1 MTKKIFFLFAILAGF
16 AMQTM
21 AKAATPDSV
30 FVVKNGRIVSA
41 YEVGKD
47 VDNITFPK
55 HAVLEGNSVQVGAE
69 TVEMK
74 SAVMT
79 TQNGYVY
86 VFLSSRE
93 GCTSTSD
100 IMKGGKALQV
110 TLSPSLVGKDVNFGT
125 FDSEYNS
132 DVDFF
137 QVTYMDVD
145 KYNADDNYEPV
156 SFSAYDWNEQ
166 YADGNLSVS
175 TSDNVLRLH
184 FDCEPMGDGQVF
196 AGQYSGSFTE
206 IAEKADHFIVDGS
219 RYELRAVFAEQ
230 KADGIN
236 FYLTPGNISNA
247 SDLDNCYYYVRLFVP
262 THSMDGRT
270 LDVQGNQEYEITFVD
285 NYTDINNPQTYNFSS
300 DNPGSA
306 EGTISVTDNGDGTYT
321 IRMNIEKIGKSADR
335 SFDIVYIDGTPLEYS
350 LAVPSNYS
358 VADGTPVDLKSAVL
372 THDAAAGLYTI
383 YLSSKAGVTTLAGMA
398 DADIVVTLPD
408 EFVNDDL
415 LHGFSGAETNA
426 KVAVTYAGDTYCQA
440 TTSTA
445 ASPIAL
451 GGNAKLSFGG
461 GTAEV
466 DFTVFS
472 IKKYKGAL
480 VGHYEGSVTIL

>member
-1 MTKKIFFLFAILAGF
+1 MIKKIFFLFAILAGF

-21 AKAATPDSV
+21 AKAAAPDSV

-55 HAVLEGNSVQVGAE
+55 RVVLDGNSVKVGAE

-93 GCTSTSD
+93 GCTSTAD
-100 IMKGGKALQV
+100 VMKGGKALQI
-110 TLSPSLVGKDVNFGT
+110 TLSPSLVGKDVKFGT
-125 FDSEYNS
+125 FDSDFNS

-145 KYNADDNYEPV
+145 KYSADDNYEPV

-175 TSDNVLRLH
+175 KAGDVLTVR
-184 FDCEPMGDGQVF
+184 FDCEPIAGGDVF
-196 AGQYSGSFTE
+196 AGQYTGGFTE

-236 FYLTPGNISNA
+236 FYLTPGNITSA
-247 SDLDNCYYYVRLFVP
+247 TELESCYYYVRLFVP

-270 LDVQGNQEYEITFVD
+270 LDIQGNQEYEITFVD
-285 NYTDINNPQTYNFSS
+285 NVTDTNNPQTYYVSS
-300 DNPGSA
+300 DNPGKA
-306 EGTISVTDNGDGTYT
+306 EGTISVTANADGTYT
-321 IRMNIEKIGKSADR
+321 IRMNVEKIGKSADR
-335 SFDIVYIDGTPLEYS
+335 SIDVAYIDGTPMEYS
-350 LAVPSNYS
+350 LAIPSNYS
-358 VADGTPVDLKSAVL
+358 VADGTPVELKSAVL
-372 THDAAAGLYTI
+372 THDAAAKLYTV
-383 YLSSKAGVTTLAGMA
+383 YLSSKAGVTTVAGMA
-398 DADIVVTLPD
+398 DADIIVSLPD

-415 LHGFSGAETNA
+415 VHGFSGGETNA
-426 KVAVTYAGDTYCQA
+426 KVAVTYAGEKYCQA
-440 TTSTA
+440 TTTTA

-451 GGNAKLSFGG
+451 GGNAKLTFGN
-461 GTAEV
+461 GTTEV
-466 DFTVFS
+466 DFTVFN

-480 VGHYEGSVTIL
+480 KGHYEGSVTIL